1 MSTESGGVEAVEG
14 SSAQLEPFIDQI
26 IGYITTGIEVA
37 AAIIIGISV
46 VIAFIGYF
54 RTLFRRQKG
63 EGSKGDVIRFRLA
76 GGLLLA
82 LDLVVGSDIL
92 TTILDPNAE
101 ELIRLSVIVAV
112 RIILGWSLSKEIS
125 GHSEDLLTKK

>member
-1 MSTESGGVEAVEG
+1 MSTESGVEAVEG
-14 SSAQLEPFIDQI
+14 SSEPLEPFLDAI
-26 IGYITTGIEVA
+26 IEYITTGIDAA

-46 VIAFIGYF
+46 VIAFIGYI

-63 EGSKGDVIRFRLA
+63 EGSKGEVIRFRLA

-92 TTILDPNAE
+92 TTILEPSAE
-101 ELIRLSVIVAV
+101 ELIRLSVIVAI
-112 RIILGWSLSKEIS
+112 RIVLGWSLSKEIS
-125 GHSEDLLTKK
+125 GHSEDLLTK

>member
-1 MSTESGGVEAVEG
+1 LSTESGIEALEG
-14 SSAQLEPFIDQI
+14 SSESLEPFIDVI
-26 IGYITTGIEVA
+26 IEYITTGIEAA

-46 VIAFIGYF
+46 VIAFIGYI

-82 LDLVVGSDIL
+82 LDLVVGADIL
-92 TTILDPNAE
+92 TTSLDPTAE
-101 ELIRLSVIVAV
+101 ELIRLSVIVAI
-112 RIILGWSLSKEIS
+112 RIVLGWSLSKEIS
-125 GHSEDLLTKK
+125 GHSEDLLRK

>member
-1 MSTESGGVEAVEG
+1 MSTESGVEAVEG
-14 SSAQLEPFIDQI
+14 SSESLEPFIDQI
-26 IGYITTGIEVA
+26 IQYITTGIDAA

-63 EGSKGDVIRFRLA
+63 EGSKGDVIRVRLV

-82 LDLVVGSDIL
+82 LDFVVGSDIL

-101 ELIRLSVIVAV
+101 ELIRLSVIVAI
-112 RIILGWSLSKEIS
+112 RIVLGWSLSKEIS
-125 GHSEDLLTKK
+125 GHSEDLLRK

>member
-1 MSTESGGVEAVEG
+1 LSTESGVEAVEG
-14 SSAQLEPFIDQI
+14 SSESLEPFIDQI
-26 IGYITTGIEVA
+26 IQYITTGIDAA

-63 EGSKGDVIRFRLA
+63 EGSKGDVIRVRLV

-82 LDLVVGSDIL
+82 LDFVVGSDIL

-112 RIILGWSLSKEIS
+112 RIILGWSLSKEIT
-125 GHSEDLLTKK
+125 GHSEDLLRK

>member
-1 MSTESGGVEAVEG
+1 MSTESGVEAAVEG
-14 SSAQLEPFIDQI
+14 SSEQLGPLIDVI
-26 IGYITTGIEVA
+26 VGYITTGIEAV

-63 EGSKGDVIRFRLA
+63 EGSKDDVIRFRLA

-82 LDLVVGSDIL
+82 LDLVVGADIL
-92 TTILDPNAE
+92 TTILDPSAE
-101 ELIRLSVIVAV
+101 DLIRLSVIVAI

-125 GHSEDLLTKK
+125 GHSEELLRK

>member
-1 MSTESGGVEAVEG
+1 LSTESGVEAVEG
-14 SSAQLEPFIDQI
+14 SSESLELFIDQI
-26 IGYITTGIEVA
+26 IGYVTTGIDAA
-37 AAIIIGISV
+37 AAIIIAISV
-46 VIAFIGYF
+46 IIAFVGYF

-63 EGSKGDVIRFRLA
+63 EGSKGDVTRVRLV

-82 LDLVVGSDIL
+82 LDFVVGSDIL

-112 RIILGWSLSKEIS
+112 RIILGWSLSKEIT
-125 GHSEDLLTKK
+125 GHSEDLLRK

>member
-1 MSTESGGVEAVEG
+1 MSTESGVEAAVEG
-14 SSAQLEPFIDQI
+14 SSESMEPFIDVI
-26 IGYITTGIEVA
+26 IGYITTGIDVA

-63 EGSKGDVIRFRLA
+63 EGSKDDVIRFRLA

-82 LDLVVGSDIL
+82 LDLVVGADIL
-92 TTILDPNAE
+92 TTILDPSAE
-101 ELIRLSVIVAV
+101 DLIRLSVIVAI

-125 GHSEDLLTKK
+125 GHSEDLLRK

>member
-1 MSTESGGVEAVEG
+1 MSTESGVEAVEG
-14 SSAQLEPFIDQI
+14 SSESLEPFIDQI
-26 IGYITTGIEVA
+26 IGYITTGIDAA

-92 TTILDPNAE
+92 TTILDPSAE
-101 ELIRLSVIVAV
+101 ELIRLSVIVAI
-112 RIILGWSLSKEIS
+112 RIVLGWSLSKEIT

>member
-1 MSTESGGVEAVEG
+1 LSTESGVEAVEG
-14 SSAQLEPFIDQI
+14 SSESLELFIDQI
-26 IGYITTGIEVA
+26 IGYVTTGIDAA
-37 AAIIIGISV
+37 AAIIIAISV
-46 VIAFIGYF
+46 IIAFVGYF

-63 EGSKGDVIRFRLA
+63 EGSKGDVVRVRLV

-82 LDLVVGSDIL
+82 LDFVVGSDIL

-112 RIILGWSLSKEIS
+112 RIILGWSLSKEIT
-125 GHSEDLLTKK
+125 GHSEDLLTK

>member
-1 MSTESGGVEAVEG
+1 MSTESGGVEAIEG

-46 VIAFIGYF
+46 VIALIGYF

-92 TTILDPNAE
+92 TTILDPSEE
-101 ELIRLSVIVAV
+101 ELLRLSVIVAIGIV
-112 RIILGWSLSKEIS
+112 LGWSLSKEIS
-125 GHSEDLLTKK
+125 GHSEDLLRK